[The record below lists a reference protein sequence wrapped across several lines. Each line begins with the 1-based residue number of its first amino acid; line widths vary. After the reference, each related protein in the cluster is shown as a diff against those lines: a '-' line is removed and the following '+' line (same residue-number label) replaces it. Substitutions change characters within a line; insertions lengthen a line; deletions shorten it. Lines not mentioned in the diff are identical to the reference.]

1 MTGRWPWPAALEG
14 TVAAPR
20 SHRVL
25 LKTPAVRVLEIVF
38 EPGEREPEHVHR
50 CPSAMIVDEPARIRY
65 YESGA
70 LTFESPPTVD
80 RAPVR
85 AIWMDPE
92 GRTPWRTSNARIPRV
107 PCRAPDL
114 IGNSPGQVARR
125 D

>member
-25 LKTPAVRVLEIVF
+25 LETPAVRVLEIVI

-50 CPSAMIVDEPARIRY
+50 SPSAMIVDGPARIRY
-65 YESGA
+65 YESGV

-80 RAPVR
+80 RAAVR

-92 GRTPWRTSNARIPRV
+92 GPHSVENIDTHAYHAFRV
-107 PCRAPDL
+107 EL
-114 IGNSPGQVARR
+114 LT
-125 D
+125 